1 MAKLVAIGDSLAQGF
16 QSGAIYR
23 TDLSFPAMIARSMS
37 LSIPSN
43 FPIPPLFPGS
53 GLPFNIEQFL
63 RWLRTPLGSE
73 IDLFE
78 WSFRFPLLLE
88 QFMDGVE
95 NLYEREDGS
104 RPATYGGF
112 YHNLAVWGFRVVD
125 SFMVDAEYCQRA
137 IDREEGWLEDDLLGL
152 PAAPMY
158 RTALRVLNPK
168 LRDERNNLTQTGNL
182 RKIIETEQNLDSL
195 IIWLGANDCLGTV
208 ANLEIRDMP
217 DDIGDDPQERR
228 KYNLTSLK
236 IFERDFNRLVTD
248 IKNIIPNNT
257 KVFVGTIPHITIPPI
272 TQGIPPFDGKY
283 FDYYGRFFIDPSNFS
298 SSIQKHL
305 KREEA
310 RKIDQRIDDFNA
322 IIKNLVQAQGNNWHI
337 VDIGQVLDS
346 LAIKRN
352 DLTDSPNR
360 ALKDY
365 YASKGISDHPLL
377 QLSPIPN
384 VLRLELRNGQR
395 FSGGLFSL
403 DCVHPSTIGYGIVAE
418 AFLEEMQKAG
428 VRDADPKRLNWQ
440 EIIAQDSLLQAP
452 PQLWESVLE
461 TAERNATLW
470 DVIFRVLSI
479 G

>member
-1 MAKLVAIGDSLAQGF
+1 MAKLVSIGDSLTQGF

-23 TDLSFPAMIARSMS
+23 TDLSFPAMIARSMG
-37 LSIPSN
+37 LAIPSD
-43 FPIPPLFPGS
+43 FPVPPIFPGS
-53 GLPFNIEQFL
+53 GLPFNIEEFL
-63 RWLRTPLGSE
+63 RWLKTLLGSE

-78 WSFRFPLLLE
+78 WSFRFPFLLE

-95 NLYEREDGS
+95 DLYEREDGS

-125 SFMVDAEYCQRA
+125 SFKVDANYCRQQITR
-137 IDREEGWLEDDLLGL
+137 DEGWLEDDFLGL

-168 LRDERNNLTQTGNL
+168 LVDERNNLTQIGNL
-182 RKIIETEQNLDSL
+182 KKIVETEQSLDSV
-195 IIWLGANDCLGTV
+195 IIWLGSNDCLGTV
-208 ANLEIRDMP
+208 VNLEINDMP
-217 DDIGDDPQERR
+217 DNIGDNPQKRR
-228 KYNLTSLK
+228 KYNLTNLN
-236 IFERDFNRLVTD
+236 IFQQDFNRLVSD
-248 IKNIIPNNT
+248 VKNIIPNHT
-257 KVFVGTIPHITIPPI
+257 QVFVGTIPHITIPPI
-272 TQGIPPFDGKY
+272 TQGIPPFDGTY
-283 FDYYGRFFIDPSNFS
+283 FEYYGRFFIDPKNFS
-298 SSIQKHL
+298 SFTQKHL
-305 KREEA
+305 KRKEA
-310 RKIDQRIDDFNA
+310 QIIDQRIDDFNG
-322 IIKNLVQAQGNNWHI
+322 IIRNIVKAQGVNWHI
-337 VDIGQVLDS
+337 VEIGQVLDS

-352 DLTDSPNR
+352 ELTDSPNL

-365 YASKGISDHPLL
+365 YASKGISEHPLL

-384 VLRLELRNGQR
+384 VLRLELCNGQR

-403 DCVHPSTIGYGIVAE
+403 DCVHPSTIGSGIVAE

-428 VRDADPKRLNWQ
+428 VIDADPKRLNWQ

-452 PQLWESVLE
+452 PQLWESVLK
-461 TAERNATLW
+461 TAEQNATLW